1 MEFGEF
7 CTFLLMSEEGEKKH
21 ADVFGKTW
29 ARFRETSACF
39 FKICTKNK

>member
-7 CTFLLMSEEGEKKH
+7 CTFLLMPEEGEKKH

-29 ARFRETSACF
+29 ARFRENLGMF
-39 FKICTKNK
+39 FLNLYKK